1 MFQNPHIGGSLSKKI
16 EEDLQIVG
24 IFWYV
29 ANYSKQ
35 MEKTWIE
42 LSGFKL
48 LLERN
53 EAEKQELENKDVV
66 AQQEVL
72 GLHNHT
78 HAIEVQIKKT
88 LQAMQKKLNQLQMEF
103 IMVKQATLEQQMQ
116 SYEIIKGERN
126 LLKENKK

>member
-1 MFQNPHIGGSLSKKI
+1 LSKKI

-53 EAEKQELENKDVV
+53 EAEK
-66 AQQEVL
+66 
-72 GLHNHT
+72 
-78 HAIEVQIKKT
+78 
-88 LQAMQKKLNQLQMEF
+88 
-103 IMVKQATLEQQMQ
+103 
-116 SYEIIKGERN
+116 
-126 LLKENKK
+126 